1 MKHSISQLGL
11 ATAAKRRWQSY
22 ANVDADG
29 GARLSGMERIPAHMA
44 FDRSDC
50 LAINSEE
57 PMT

>member
-1 MKHSISQLGL
+1 MKRSISQLGF

-29 GARLSGMERIPAHMA
+29 GARLSGMERIPAHTA
-44 FDRSDC
+44 FDRSEY
-50 LAINSEE
+50 LAVNSEE